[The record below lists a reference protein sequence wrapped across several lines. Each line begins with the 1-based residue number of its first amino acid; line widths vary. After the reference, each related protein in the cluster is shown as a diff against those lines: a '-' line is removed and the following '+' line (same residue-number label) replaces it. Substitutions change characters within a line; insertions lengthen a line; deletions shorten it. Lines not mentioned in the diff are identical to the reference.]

1 MGKALDVRVAQNGRM
16 VLPKAARDA
25 LGLTDGGTIVVSVE
39 GNEVKLT
46 SIHQSVKLAQ
56 QIFSQHV
63 QGISLL
69 MIFSSNEVRKQAQ
82 KRLAANVPV
91 VSDALAKP

>member
-16 VLPKAARDA
+16 VLPKAVRDA
-25 LGLTDGGTIVVSVE
+25 LGLTEGGTIVVSVE

-56 QIFSQHV
+56 QLFSQHV
-63 QGISLL
+63 HGDLTVDNFLL
-69 MIFSSNEVRKQAQ
+69 ERRAEAAQ
-82 KRLAANVPV
+82 EKDRW
-91 VSDALAKP
+91 